1 MVVYGSTKTFI
12 WSCVIRRPS
21 VLIDNLWARSDPT
34 IALTLPHMAT
44 HADTINHSEYE
55 LETRGMPFE
64 TGRTSMASACSFS
77 PNLVSLSL
85 SLSLSL
91 PLLHIWSMILQ
102 WQSLLVCWATLT
114 RDTWKIKN
122 ASHKTTI
129 SPRSL
134 FLFPVSLPHSAW
146 TSELNSR
153 GRLNFEPLSPAVFSA
168 RSSFF
173 PCDVLTHRMFRKQRS
188 RYNVPINEMIFMRSP
203 CKAQRIFDKK
213 GLSGGIYKNCCIK
226 LFQTKLVYL

>member
-21 VLIDNLWARSDPT
+21 VLVDNLWARSDPA

-44 HADTINHSEYE
+44 HADTINHGEYE

-64 TGRTSMASACSFS
+64 TGRTSMASVCSFS

-85 SLSLSL
+85 FLS
-91 PLLHIWSMILQ
+91 LLHIWSMILQ
-102 WQSLLVCWATLT
+102 WQLLLVCWATLT

-134 FLFPVSLPHSAW
+134 FLFPVSLLHSAW

-153 GRLNFEPLSPAVFSA
+153 GRLNFEPLSPAVFPRAPPFS
-168 RSSFF
+168 
-173 PCDVLTHRMFRKQRS
+173 
-188 RYNVPINEMIFMRSP
+188 
-203 CKAQRIFDKK
+203 
-213 GLSGGIYKNCCIK
+213 
-226 LFQTKLVYL
+226 LVMYWSTGCFVNNDPDIMYR